1 MPTLKER
8 QGVVMTLL
16 DKIKSIGKKTEPVT
30 DYSSVTDNREPPTP
44 ELGGS
49 RSSLSSNEIGGGL
62 FGALPKKTRTDL
74 GLDDR
79 SLRTY
84 DVFELIDTLMDSHP
98 DVSYALWNFMR
109 LGNSGF
115 TYSVKKVGSYKD
127 YPQGKKDIDDFFMRM
142 KIPNLSGFER
152 SKGMS
157 KLVDQMILL
166 AVTRGAIAGE
176 LVMTPDL
183 SEVVRISLVD
193 PATIDFQMINGR
205 YIPTQDNDR
214 VVLDIPTFAYEGI
227 DEKVDDP
234 YGRSPISSA
243 LSMVMFQLQVLN
255 DIKAVVHNQGYPR
268 LDLVIIEEVLLK
280 RMPISI
286 RNNEE
291 KKEKWMNDRLNDI
304 VTMYNRLNPDD
315 IFVHYDSLKIGE
327 AGGKG
332 SGALIDPEKLMHVID
347 NLIQSGVKTLSTL
360 LGRRGAGQ
368 TESYAK
374 VEIKLYMAG
383 LAGIQRYIS
392 NFMEKMLTLY
402 LNMKGK
408 QGIVE
413 FRFKPVE
420 IRSELEQEQFKAS
433 RINNIAVMYDRGWI
447 SQEEASQMAVG
458 HEPDIPEPR
467 VPGSLVRNAEGYPV
481 AGTTDTNPRAGG
493 NTNNE

>member
-1 MPTLKER
+1 MALFNRKTNKKNKKATTYA
-8 QGVVMTLL
+8 G
-16 DKIKSIGKKTEPVT
+16 SI
-30 DYSSVTDNREPPTP
+30 DNREPPAP
-44 ELGGS
+44 DLGGT
-49 RSSLSSNEIGGGL
+49 RRSLSSNEIGGGV
-62 FGALPKKTRTDL
+62 FGALPKKTRAEL

-79 SLRTY
+79 TLRTY
-84 DVFELIDTLMDSHP
+84 DVFELIDSLIDAHP
-98 DVSYALWNFMR
+98 DLSYALWNFLR

-115 TYSVKKVGSYKD
+115 SYSVKKIGSGKD
-127 YPQGKKDIDDFFMRM
+127 YPQGKREIDDFFMQM

-152 SKGMS
+152 SKGIS

-166 AVTRGAIAGE
+166 AITRGAIAGE

-193 PATIDFQMINGR
+193 PATIDFKLINGR
-205 YIPTQDNDR
+205 YIPTQDNEKI
-214 VVLDIPTFAYEGI
+214 VLDIPTFVYEGI

-234 YGRSPISSA
+234 YGRSPIFSA
-243 LSMVMFQLQVLN
+243 LSMVLFQLQVLN

-268 LDLVIIEEVLLK
+268 LDIMIIEEVLLR

-291 KKEKWMNDRLNDI
+291 KKEKWLNERLRDI
-304 VTMYNRLNPDD
+304 INMYNNLNPDD
-315 IFVHYDSLKIGE
+315 AFVHYDSLKFGE

-374 VEIKLYMAG
+374 IEIKLYMAG

-392 NFMEKMLTLY
+392 SFMEKMLTIY

-413 FRFKPVE
+413 FNFNPIE
-420 IRSELEQEQFKAS
+420 IRTELEQEQFRS
-433 RINNIAVMYDRGWI
+433 TRLNNIALMYDRGWI
-447 SQEEASQMAVG
+447 SQEEAAMMAVG
-458 HEPDIPEPR
+458 HGPDAPEPR
-467 VPGSLVRNAEGYPV
+467 VGESVVRNAEGSPV
-481 AGTTDTNPRAGG
+481 NGTTDTNPNAGG
-493 NTNNE
+493 NTDNAGN

>member
-1 MPTLKER
+1 MALFNRKTNKKNKEA
-8 QGVVMTLL
+8 TTYASP
-16 DKIKSIGKKTEPVT
+16 I
-30 DYSSVTDNREPPTP
+30 DNREPPAP
-44 ELGGS
+44 DLGGT
-49 RSSLSSNEIGGGL
+49 RRSLSSNEIGGGV
-62 FGALPKKTRTDL
+62 FGALPKKTRAEL

-79 SLRTY
+79 TLRTY
-84 DVFELIDTLMDSHP
+84 DVFELIDSLIDAHP
-98 DVSYALWNFMR
+98 DLSYALWNFLR

-115 TYSVKKVGSYKD
+115 SYSVKKIGSGKD
-127 YPQGKKDIDDFFMRM
+127 YPQGKREIDDFFMQM

-152 SKGMS
+152 SKGIS

-166 AVTRGAIAGE
+166 AITRGAIAGE

-193 PATIDFQMINGR
+193 PATIDFKLINGR
-205 YIPTQDNDR
+205 YIPTQDNEKI
-214 VVLDIPTFAYEGI
+214 VLDIPTFVYEGI

-234 YGRSPISSA
+234 YGRSPIFSA
-243 LSMVMFQLQVLN
+243 LSMVLFQLQVLN

-268 LDLVIIEEVLLK
+268 LDIMIIEEVLLR

-291 KKEKWMNDRLNDI
+291 KKEKWLNERLRDI
-304 VTMYNRLNPDD
+304 INMYNNLNPDD
-315 IFVHYDSLKIGE
+315 AFVHYDSLKFGE

-374 VEIKLYMAG
+374 IEIKLYMAG

-392 NFMEKMLTLY
+392 SFMEKMLTIY

-413 FRFKPVE
+413 FNFNPIE
-420 IRSELEQEQFKAS
+420 IRTELEQEQFRS
-433 RINNIAVMYDRGWI
+433 TRLNNIALMYDRGWI
-447 SQEEASQMAVG
+447 SQEEAAMMAVG
-458 HEPDIPEPR
+458 HEPDALEPR
-467 VPGSLVRNAEGYPV
+467 VGESVVRNAEGSPV
-481 AGTTDTNPRAGG
+481 NGTTDTNPNAGG
-493 NTNNE
+493 NTDNAGN